1 MWFLVLV
8 AMHVSSFNF
17 KDGDKLMLKD
27 EGRNAVIHIASIQYF
42 CGGREVCV
50 GDNRLDA
57 KLVDMQ
63 AKAQR
68 AFEPDFVFI

>member
-17 KDGDKLMLKD
+17 KDGDKLMFKD
-27 EGRNAVIHIASIQYF
+27 EGKNSVIHIASIQYF

-50 GDNRLDA
+50 GNKRLD
-57 KLVDMQ
+57 VGNCEC
-63 AKAQR
+63 KAR
-68 AFEPDFVFI
+68 